1 MDIVAT
7 GIDADDIN
15 WYENDGSENFT
26 EILID
31 GSLNGA
37 LGLAIND
44 IDGDGD
50 LDIFATAFNGGSVV
64 WYENNGSQSFTKS
77 TIATLG
83 AAYDVRV
90 NDLDGDGDMDVIASG
105 RSAIR
110 WFGMQ
115 TMDLRVSQKM

>member
-1 MDIVAT
+1 MLFKKNA
-7 GIDADDIN
+7 
-15 WYENDGSENFT
+15 ENDGSENFT

-90 NDLDGDGDMDVIASG
+90 NDLEGNGEFFHEDKGEPDLSWIAYVV
-105 RSAIR
+105 AE
-110 WFGMQ
+110 
-115 TMDLRVSQKM
+115 K

>member
-1 MDIVAT
+1 M
-7 GIDADDIN
+7 
-15 WYENDGSENFT
+15 
-26 EILID
+26 
-31 GSLNGA
+31 
-37 LGLAIND
+37 
-44 IDGDGD
+44 
-50 LDIFATAFNGGSVV
+50 GGNVV

-90 NDLDGDGDMDVIASG
+90 NDLDGDGNGVIASG
-105 RSAIR
+105 RSGIR